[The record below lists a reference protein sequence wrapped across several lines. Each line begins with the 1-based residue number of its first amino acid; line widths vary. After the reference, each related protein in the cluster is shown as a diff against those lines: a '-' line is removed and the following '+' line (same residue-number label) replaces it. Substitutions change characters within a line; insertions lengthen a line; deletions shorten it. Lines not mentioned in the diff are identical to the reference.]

1 MIVVIRSLIFQLG
14 MLLFTVPF
22 TFLATSTIFFTPV
35 NRNKFISLWAKAMLL
50 WLKFTCNL
58 SFTVLGTENI
68 PRSPCIIFSKHQSA
82 WETLALQ
89 KIFPPQVWVLKRELL
104 WLPFFGWGL
113 AMTSP
118 IAINRRAG
126 RRSLDQILS
135 QGIDRIKKGFFV
147 VIFPEGTRSKPLES
161 GKYHIGGAWLATQ
174 SKLDVI
180 PVAHNAGFYWSKNSF
195 IKEPG
200 VIKVI
205 IGKPI
210 KSEGLKADQLI
221 GVAKKWIEE
230 TMLKINV

>member
-1 MIVVIRSLIFQLG
+1 MIIVIRSLIFYVG
-14 MLLFTVPF
+14 MWSFTVPF
-22 TFLATSTIFFTPV
+22 TFVALCTFFLSPI
-35 NRNKFISLWAKAMLL
+35 NRNKFISLWAKFMLK
-50 WLKFTCNL
+50 WLQVTCNL
-58 SFTVLGTENI
+58 TFTVSGIENI
-68 PRSPCIIFSKHQSA
+68 PSSPCIIFSKHQSA

-118 IAINRRAG
+118 IAIDRGAG
-126 RRSLDQILS
+126 RKSLDQILT

-174 SKLDVI
+174 SRLDVI
-180 PVAHNAGFYWSKNSF
+180 PVAHNAGFYWPKNSF
-195 IKEPG
+195 IKKPG
-200 VIKVI
+200 EIKVI
-205 IGKPI
+205 IGKSI
-210 KSEGLKADQLI
+210 KSKDLKSDQLN
-221 GVAKKWIEE
+221 GLAKNWIEE